1 MEHYS
6 CFPGLLNTVNLLH
19 MFFLMYI
26 SGTQYKYGIILCMLV
41 NDHLRFSATQSTMC
55 LLPKQAFSV
64 DLLAQF
70 CTLLLILSFIG
81 YVET

>member
-6 CFPGLLNTVNLLH
+6 CFPGLLNTESVTH
-19 MFFLMYI
+19 VFSHVYAHI
-26 SGTQYKYGIILCMLV
+26 SGTQYKYGIILCILV

-64 DLLAQF
+64 GLLA
-70 CTLLLILSFIG
+70 
-81 YVET
+81 